1 MRETNQSEG
10 FLNVSDSST
19 LAVAGETAILAAR
32 YVEALFELAEQKGA
46 LDAVLADL
54 ATLKGLWKD
63 SPEWRFIASDPRLGA
78 EDAEKAVAKVGAA
91 AKLHKLTANFLAV
104 LAQNHRLALLPLL
117 IEKFFDSASA
127 KRGEFRADVRVAR
140 PLSEAQ
146 RDKLTALLS
155 SAVKGTVR
163 LSMIDD
169 PSIIGGL
176 TVKVGSQF
184 IDASVKTKLDLLE
197 RKLKTEK
204 EAV

>member
-1 MRETNQSEG
+1 M
-10 FLNVSDSST
+10 SDSST

-54 ATLKGLWKD
+54 AALKGLWKD
-63 SPEWRFIASDPRLGA
+63 SAEWRFIATDPRIGA
-78 EDAEKAVAKVGAA
+78 ADAEKAVAKAAVA

-104 LAQNHRLALLPLL
+104 LAQNHRLNLLPLL
-117 IEKFFDSASA
+117 IEKFMDAVSA
-127 KRGEFRADVRVAR
+127 KRGEFRADVRVAK
-140 PLSEAQ
+140 PLSDEQ
-146 RDKLTALLS
+146 RDKLSSLLS
-155 SAVKGTVR
+155 SAIKGTVR
-163 LSMIDD
+163 LSMIND

-184 IDASVKTKLDLLE
+184 IDGSVKTKLDLLE
-197 RKLKTEK
+197 RKLKAEK